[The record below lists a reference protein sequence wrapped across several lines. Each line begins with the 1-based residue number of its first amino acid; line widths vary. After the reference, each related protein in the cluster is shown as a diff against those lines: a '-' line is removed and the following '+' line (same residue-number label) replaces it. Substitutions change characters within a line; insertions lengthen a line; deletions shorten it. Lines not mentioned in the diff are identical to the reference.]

1 VSEGWAVLVA
11 LAAVVLPLLLA
22 WWLLG
27 RGLHRGE
34 PRQEPRGKMPRQED
48 R

>member
-1 VSEGWAVLVA
+1 MGDLWFILGA

-22 WWLLG
+22 WWLLS
-27 RGLHRGE
+27 RGLQRGE
-34 PRQEPRGKMPRQED
+34 PGRRRHLKMPRQED